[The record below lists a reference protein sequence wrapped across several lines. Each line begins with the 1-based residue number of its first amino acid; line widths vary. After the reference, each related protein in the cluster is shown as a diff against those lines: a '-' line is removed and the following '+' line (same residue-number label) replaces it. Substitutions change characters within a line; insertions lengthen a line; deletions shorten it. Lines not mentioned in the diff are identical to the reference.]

1 MRSFQA
7 LSVLLSYPSAELQA
21 AIPDIAAVLDAEG
34 LLAGADRA
42 ALDPLLAEL
51 AERDLFDL
59 QERYVLL
66 FDRSRTLS
74 LHLFE
79 HVYGDS
85 RNRGPAM
92 IDLREVYLKGGMALA
107 QNELP
112 DYLPVFLEFLASQ
125 PLAEAVKL
133 LAEPAHVLAALD
145 ERLRKRRSAY
155 GAVFRALL
163 ALTRVDV
170 DKALRQAV
178 AAEPAENPDD
188 PEALDKSWAEM
199 AVEFGP
205 GASQT
210 EAAACPR
217 ADSVVARMTS
227 PPRPQGARP

>member
-7 LSVLLSYPSAELQA
+7 LSALLSYPSAELKSAIPEIAA
-21 AIPDIAAVLDAEG
+21 AIDAEG
-34 LLAGADRA
+34 LVAGADRR
-42 ALDPLLAEL
+42 ALDPLLAEI
-51 AERDLFDL
+51 AQRDLFDL

-66 FDRSRTLS
+66 FDRTRTLS

-85 RNRGPAM
+85 RDRGPAM

-107 QNELP
+107 RNELP

-145 ERLRKRRSAY
+145 ERLRKRRSSY
-155 GAVFRALL
+155 GAVFRALI

-170 DKALRQAV
+170 DAALRRAI
-178 AAEPAENPDD
+178 AAERTENPDD

-205 GASQT
+205 GAIEG
-210 EAAACPR
+210 EAASCPR
-217 ADSVVARMTS
+217 ADTVLARMN